1 MIFDFKTNLVDGLRS
16 TISVVTVSLNQTW

>member
-16 TISVVTVSLNQTW
+16 TISVVTVSLNQT